1 MAQTLIET
9 PRPPGAVAWA
19 GFAAMCLGM
28 FMAILDIQV
37 VVTSLPV
44 IQDALAIGAD
54 RMSWVQTAYLIAE
67 IIAIPLT
74 GLFTRALG
82 MRWLFIIATAVF
94 VIASIACALSFDFAS
109 LIAARVIQG
118 FAGGVLIPLVFAG
131 VFHLFP
137 EKHHAAATTIAGVTA
152 VLAPTLGPMVGG
164 WITENLSWHWL
175 FLINIVPGLIAITVA
190 AAWLPRERTVLGR
203 LRRIDW
209 LSLFLL
215 AIALAALEIAIKE
228 APDRGWTSLIVLGLL
243 ALSVVSATCF
253 ALRTLSRSDRIVDIG
268 LFADR
273 NFAAGSL
280 LSFALGAAL
289 FGMVYLMPVFLSFVR
304 GHGPL
309 RIGEIMLVTGGAQL
323 VMAPIAAYID
333 RRFPA
338 GLLAFAGFAV
348 FAIGLWMS
356 STQTADTDFDGMFW
370 PQIVRGA
377 AAMLCLVVP
386 TRIALGQLGA
396 HQIDDGSSLF
406 NMMRNLG
413 GAIGISLID
422 TVLFTRGPQLAED
435 LTDKLKAGDPA
446 TLDLFGM
453 TAADVT
459 DGIDSETLMSIM
471 PDIEQLSVVLAVNEA
486 WLLLAGIALL
496 ALPALLVVRR
506 TVR

>member
-1 MAQTLIET
+1 MVQILTET
-9 PRPPGAVAWA
+9 PRSSAAAWA

-37 VVTSLPV
+37 VVTSLPA
-44 IQDALAIGAD
+44 IQDALSIGAD

-82 MRWLFIIATAVF
+82 MRWLFIIATTIF
-94 VIASIACALSFDFAS
+94 VIASIACAASFDFVT

-131 VFHLFP
+131 IFHLFP
-137 EKHHAAATTIAGVTA
+137 QGQHAAATTTAGVTA
-152 VLAPTLGPMVGG
+152 VLAPTLGPIVGG

-175 FLINIVPGLIAITVA
+175 FLINIFPGMIAIAIA
-190 AAWLPRERTVLGR
+190 ARRLPQEPTALYR
-203 LRRIDW
+203 LRQIDW
-209 LSLFLL
+209 LSLALL

-228 APDRGWTSLIVLGLL
+228 APDHGWTSVAVLCIL
-243 ALSVVSATCF
+243 ALSIASTAGF
-253 ALRTLSRSDRIVDIG
+253 ALRSLSRSERIVDIG

-273 NFAAGSL
+273 NFAVGSI

-309 RIGEIMLVTGGAQL
+309 RIGEIMLVTGAAQL
-323 VMAPIAAYID
+323 VMAPIAAHID

-338 GLLAFAGFAV
+338 RMLAFAGFAV
-348 FAIGLWMS
+348 FGIGLWMS
-356 STQTADTDFDGMFW
+356 SAQTTQTDFDGMFW

-386 TRIALGQLGA
+386 TRIALGHLGA

-422 TVLFTRGPQLAED
+422 TVLFTRGPQLADE
-435 LTDKLKAGDPA
+435 LTEKLKAGDPA

-453 TAADVT
+453 TAADIKDGLDT
-459 DGIDSETLMSIM
+459 DTLMSIM
-471 PDIEQLSVVLAVNEA
+471 PDIEQLSVVFAVNEA

-496 ALPALLVVRR
+496 AIPALFLVRR
-506 TVR
+506 